1 MLQWVSISLKKD
13 SNAPFGSVSQTI
25 LKIYLSCYLAKVL
38 LLTMAAEKFSI
49 EFQNSDK
56 SLSVRL
62 SNSDN
67 TIKATNRN
75 GWVFKPKSLKLFRSF
90 CILIT
95 PGNARQEN
103 EREKIDEACRFF

>member
-25 LKIYLSCYLAKVL
+25 LKIYLSCYLTKVL

-75 GWVFKPKSLKLFRSF
+75 GWVF
-90 CILIT
+90 LIT